1 VPILGI
7 SHLLVS
13 ARKLSFLKFQKT
25 KEKKQIRE
33 KNLDELKIALKEAR
47 NILFTLKLDK
57 AQNKLKNLRSIFMK
71 RKEIARILTA
81 ITEKEL
87 YAKNA

>member
-1 VPILGI
+1 M
-7 SHLLVS
+7 
-13 ARKLSFLKFQKT
+13 KT